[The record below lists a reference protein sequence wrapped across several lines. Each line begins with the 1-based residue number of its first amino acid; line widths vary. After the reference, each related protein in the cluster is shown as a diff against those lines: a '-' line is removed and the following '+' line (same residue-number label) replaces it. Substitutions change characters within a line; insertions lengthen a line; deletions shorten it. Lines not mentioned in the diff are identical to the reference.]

1 MSQISSKLID
11 RILLVLIQLDCIF
24 TFETFHKNYFDSRDD
39 FNYFTPNEIDDDF
52 ITKFDLLESY
62 PSIERY
68 QSSDLNHNQ
77 IDHQHHHQQL
87 NSLCNSKQ
95 TSSSE
100 SSNDSRPE
108 SSDTIRKIVK
118 AAIRSRHF
126 FESREIDTETEPNR
140 SPSRIIEI
148 DGGSIPLELHFKSS
162 SSAIKIKQSHSE
174 RPFGEGP
181 EFHEHNE
188 PPQLWVTEVR
198 KPIIQEVREIIAPYR
213 KVIQQIEPVI
223 EEIHTIISKAEQSDD
238 FKRTSNQN
246 YHPNNANIIQKDHF
260 VMDQF
265 HQNRLN
271 NFRRY

>member
-87 NSLCNSKQ
+87 NSLS
-95 TSSSE
+95 
-100 SSNDSRPE
+100 
-108 SSDTIRKIVK
+108 
-118 AAIRSRHF
+118 AIRSRHF